1 MHFFQRSRLPDAHWW
16 KLTVMQPVRLR
27 KNKLMSLFIAQGD
40 CFLLDAHLLV
50 SALEDFWA

>member
-16 KLTVMQPVRLR
+16 KLTVMQPVCLR